1 MTDSRIARLTA
12 AAGIA
17 FVALAVLEQI
27 IAGLLPAP
35 PDPGASIVDI
45 VAFGANHA
53 TQGLFIAWYSGLGI
67 AFLVVFGVGLLHV
80 LDPRGGPISRIGFA
94 GVILAYAI
102 ALVRFGL
109 LVAFVQTARPGD
121 DSGPAA
127 LFVAVD
133 ALARMYV
140 FPLALFLGA
149 VAILAHQVSIA
160 AWVAWGAGALAI
172 ANIAISLG
180 AVFGPDLGFAGF
192 LAFLIWIAVTSV
204 ALRSRSLGRAVGPA
218 ATGTP
223 KEALS

>member
-1 MTDSRIARLTA
+1 MTESRTARLTA

-17 FVALAVLEQI
+17 FVALAVLEQV
-27 IAGLLPAP
+27 IAGILPAP
-35 PDPGASIVDI
+35 PDPGASTADI

-67 AFLVVFGVGLLHV
+67 AFLVVFGVGLLHL
-80 LDPRGGPISRIGFA
+80 LDPNGGPISRVGFA

-121 DSGPAA
+121 ESGPAA

-140 FPLALFLGA
+140 FPLGLFLGA
-149 VAILAHQVSIA
+149 VAMLARQESIA
-160 AWVAWGAGALAI
+160 SWVAWGAGALAI
-172 ANIAISLG
+172 ANVAISLV
-180 AVFGPDLGFAGF
+180 AVFGSDLGFAAF
-192 LAFLIWIAVTSV
+192 LALLVWIAATSV
-204 ALRSRSLGRAVGPA
+204 ALRSRPPGRAAISA
-218 ATGTP
+218 ATGTT